1 MRKIL
6 IIDDEEDLVF
16 FVKANLELAGDYRVI
31 VAKSGKDG
39 IRKAIRF
46 KPDLILLDIMMPQV
60 DGLRVLDKL
69 KKSKETLGIP
79 VVMLSAKADGES
91 KLKAAGSYNAGYIV
105 KPVQIETL
113 KAEIEEVLGRR
124 A

>member
-16 FVKANLELAGDYRVI
+16 FVKANLELAGNYRVI
-31 VAKSGKDG
+31 VAKNGKEG
-39 IRKAIRF
+39 IKKAIRL
-46 KPDLILLDIMMPQV
+46 KPDLILLDSIMSQM
-60 DGLRVLDKL
+60 DGFKVLDKL
-69 KKSKETLGIP
+69 KTIKETLGIP

-113 KAEIEEVLGRR
+113 KAKIEEVLGRR